1 MGSFHGVVVEH
12 LLELLQEVRHELN
25 VLEEDP
31 VTFFVSELE
40 FVQGNNILTIT
51 EGDGVKLLVDV
62 NTIRLG
68 ELLYLKDGICTGRED
83 EVNRSDGCGVIIDRL
98 QDLRLRELLIALS
111 VVLTVRKSSFN
122 EVSESSCHSI
132 GSEAADNEQF
142 LEWLTIELSPVE
154 RKSVI
159 LRSDFIV
166 PFLELLRS
174 ILLDVGS
181 EVLEAFKLN
190 EFLHTEPSGIRHPF
204 LDGVRLGDRWV
215 HWAVE

>member
-1 MGSFHGVVVEH
+1 
-12 LLELLQEVRHELN
+12 
-25 VLEEDP
+25 
-31 VTFFVSELE
+31 
-40 FVQGNNILTIT
+40 
-51 EGDGVKLLVDV
+51 
-62 NTIRLG
+62 
-68 ELLYLKDGICTGRED
+68 
-83 EVNRSDGCGVIIDRL
+83 
-98 QDLRLRELLIALS
+98 LRELLIALS

-159 LRSDFIV
+159 FRSDFIV
-166 PFLELLRS
+166 PFLELLGS